1 MKFVDLA
8 TNRRIPILLEMIRAL
23 TSAGSPRETLE
34 LFVAAMRKAYGGRCY
49 VHLSVA
55 DLPPGQFRIT
65 RWLDRSGAEHVPP
78 AAFDPVSIARVPV
91 ASGGL
96 IGELISTPGP
106 KLLYELSIR
115 NDAAFGDRLSGYGSL
130 MAIPLL
136 EHGRV
141 TSWVVLL
148 EPDAH
153 GISMDDLEDAIVQA
167 NLLGLAIDHQLTA
180 AQLRAAQAEIDREV
194 EQIAEIQR
202 ALLPTT
208 LPDVPGLSIAASY
221 RTFDRAGG
229 DYYDVYPVGRSRV
242 ERVTTTAGD
251 RWAILIADASGHG
264 PSAAV
269 VAAMV
274 NAILHTFPTEPRG
287 PSELLEYLNLHLHD
301 RGFGGAFVTAFLA
314 LYDPADRS
322 FTYANAGHNPPLLR
336 PNGSGAAPV
345 LLEEVGGLPLGIEER
360 VDSGEHT
367 IRLEPGQTLVLY
379 TDGVVDERCVDET
392 TFGLQRLSR
401 LVEQFDGTVGELV
414 ERINE
419 QLVAHQGP
427 TLPEDDQTLV
437 VIRVM
442 PTP

>member
-8 TNRRIPILLEMIRAL
+8 ANRHIPILLEMIRAI
-23 TSAGSPRETLE
+23 TSAASPRETLE

-49 VHLSVA
+49 IHVSVA
-55 DLPPGQFRIT
+55 DLPPGHFRVT
-65 RWLDRSGAEHVPP
+65 RWLDRSGVEHVPP
-78 AAFDPVSIARVPV
+78 AAFDSVSIARVPIV
-91 ASGGL
+91 SGGL
-96 IGELISTPGP
+96 VGELISTPGP
-106 KLLYELSIR
+106 KLLHELAIR
-115 NDAAFGDRLSGYGSL
+115 DDAAFGDRLSGYGSL

-136 EHGRV
+136 EQGRI
-141 TSWVVLL
+141 TSWVLLL

-167 NLLGLAIDHQLTA
+167 NLLALAIDHQLIA
-180 AQLRAAQAEIDREV
+180 ARLRIAQAEIDREV

-208 LPDVPGLSIAASY
+208 LPNVPGLTIAASY

-229 DYYDVYPVGRSRV
+229 DYYDVYPVGRSRA
-242 ERVTTTAGD
+242 ERVAAAADD
-251 RWAILIADASGHG
+251 RWAIMIADASGHG

-287 PSELLEYLNLHLHD
+287 PSEVLEYLNRHLHD

-314 LYDPADRS
+314 FYDPADRS
-322 FTYANAGHNPPLLR
+322 FTFANAGHNPPLLR
-336 PNGSGAAPV
+336 PNGVGAAPV

-367 IRLEPGQTLVLY
+367 IRLEPGQTIVLY
-379 TDGVVDERCVDET
+379 TDGVVDERCIDQT
-392 TFGLQRLSR
+392 AFGLERLSR
-401 LVEQFDGTVGELV
+401 LVERFDGTVGELV
-414 ERINE
+414 DHINE

-437 VIRVM
+437 VVRMM
-442 PTP
+442 PAR

>member
-8 TNRRIPILLEMIRAL
+8 TNRRIPILLEMIRAI

-55 DLPPGQFRIT
+55 DLPPGHFRIT
-65 RWLDRSGAEHVPP
+65 RWLDRSGVEHVPP
-78 AAFDPVSIARVPV
+78 AAFDPASIARVPV

-136 EHGRV
+136 EQGRI
-141 TSWVVLL
+141 TSWVLLL
-148 EPDAH
+148 EPDAQ

-180 AQLRAAQAEIDREV
+180 AQLRAARAEIDREV

-242 ERVTTTAGD
+242 ERTATTAGD

-269 VAAMV
+269 VAAML
-274 NAILHTFPTEPRG
+274 NAILHTFPSEPRG
-287 PSELLEYLNLHLHD
+287 PSELLEYLNRHLHD

-314 LYDPADRS
+314 FYDPADRS

-336 PNGSGAAPV
+336 PNGSGASPV

-367 IRLEPGQTLVLY
+367 IRLEPGQMIVLY
-379 TDGVVDERCVDET
+379 TDGVVDERCIDET
-392 TFGLQRLSR
+392 SFGMERLSR
-401 LVEQFDGTVGELV
+401 LVEQLDLTAGELV